1 MSDGSEAQELFQS
14 NIFEISRLQGKLN
27 RSKAQSSDGYRQFN
41 DACILLTECRDLL
54 EIVWDTGMHYPIQ
67 ELIAKIDAFYPRGEG

>member
-27 RSKAQSSDGYRQFN
+27 LSRAQSSDGYRQFN
-41 DACILLTECRDLL
+41 DACKLLTECRDLL
-54 EIVWDTGMHYPIQ
+54 EIVMDTQLHLS
-67 ELIAKIDAFYPRGEG
+67 LIHI